1 MRNLNTAL
9 AAAIALTS
17 ISYTGIAQAQI
28 SEFATVEEII
38 VTANRR
44 QEMLQD
50 VPMSIAAFNEN
61 FFKDAGVTDFKD
73 LENYAASLKIV
84 SQSSSRDTSIR
95 IRGIGSTGANSG
107 IDPSVGVFI
116 DGIYQGRAGMSL
128 GDFMDIERVEVLR
141 GPQGTLYG
149 KNTAA
154 GAISVI
160 SKAPVGEF
168 EGAAELVVGNYNA
181 RETRGMVNIPFDDNG
196 SAIRISGYNVERDG
210 FDDNLAPNA
219 EQDKLN
225 DADKWGIKA
234 RALWESDDLG
244 SFTLSFDKSRDTSV
258 CCAADIIS
266 YEGTSGLNLP
276 FQALADSTGMPL
288 PEVDEFDRKLYAD
301 RPYTNDVEVKGVA
314 LEWVKDLDNDFIL
327 TWINAYRT
335 YDSFSEFDADFSAYD
350 AGLGTT
356 DVEHEQ
362 HSSEFRIAS
371 PEGELIDYQ
380 VGVYYYYSDMDT
392 IGEIGMLG
400 DTSQAANDTFNALAG
415 YLTFPVLPG
424 AEGVVIPGLYPN
436 LFDADS
442 NFFGPDGTVVNT
454 DTNNH
459 ETTNYAAFGQA
470 TWNVTDEFSATLG
483 LRYTYERKE
492 NETTQISVPE
502 PIRDGGPFGPNLD
515 LERLSR
521 SKENVSPTIT
531 LRYFTDDRVMYY
543 GSISRGFKSGGFNQ
557 QRTVAGLNRE
567 FDDETSTNLE
577 LGWKGTFLD
586 GGLQFNGSLYYID
599 YEDFQSQTFDG
610 TSIAV
615 RNAGTLESYGLEMDV
630 QYVPTVN
637 LTLGGALGYN
647 KAEYDEFDDGECT
660 ADQKGV
666 QYQEEFNSW
675 LPPGDGDPW
684 PDNFFS
690 NLLSPA
696 PEFPPQFAGQVDCR
710 NDLAGESLDNAPE
723 WTLSTFAQYENVAE
737 ILSGNMYFAR
747 LEYIYTDSYYLAQDL
762 DPNLENDATNMFNLR
777 MGIRDIAGAWEATL
791 WARNLTDEESLL
803 AGFDVPVYSGY
814 VGFNAP
820 PRTYGASLRYNF

>member
-17 ISYTGIAQAQI
+17 ISYTGLAQAQV

-61 FFKDAGVTDFKD
+61 FFKDAGITDFKD

-95 IRGIGSTGANSG
+95 IRGIGSTGTNAG

-168 EGAAELVVGNYNA
+168 EGAAEVVVGNYDA
-181 RETRGMVNIPFDDNG
+181 LETRGMINIPFDDNG
-196 SAIRISGYNVERDG
+196 SAMRVSAYKVERDG
-210 FDDNLAPNA
+210 FDDNIAPGA
-219 EQDKLN
+219 DQQELN

-234 RALWESDDLG
+234 RALLETDDLG
-244 SFTLSFDKSRDTSV
+244 SFTLSVDKSKDDSV
-258 CCAADIIS
+258 CCAPDVIG

-276 FQALADSTGMPL
+276 FSSLAAATGEPL
-288 PEVDEFDRKLYAD
+288 PAVDEFDRKLYAD
-301 RPYTNDVEVKGVA
+301 APYTNNVEVEGIA

-335 YDSFSEFDADFSAYD
+335 YDSYSEFDSDFSAYNGGIGATEVD
-350 AGLGTT
+350 
-356 DVEHEQ
+356 HEQ
-362 HSSEFRIAS
+362 QSSEFRIAS
-371 PEGELIDYQ
+371 PEGETVDYQ
-380 VGVYYYYSDMDT
+380 VGVYYYYSDMET
-392 IGEIGMLG
+392 IGTISMLG
-400 DTSQAANDTFNALAG
+400 DTEAAAQITNSPLIGYFNWPDLG
-415 YLTFPVLPG
+415 YPPSFIYPSAFLP
-424 AEGVVIPGLYPN
+424 N
-436 LFDADS
+436 NSFFDA
-442 NFFGPDGTVVNT
+442 NGEVTNI
-454 DTNNH
+454 DTNTH

-470 TWNVTDEFSATLG
+470 TWNITDELSTTLG

-492 NETTQISVPE
+492 REGSQITTPVP
-502 PIRDGGPFGPNLD
+502 PRDAPPFGPD
-515 LERLSR
+515 IFVDESR

-531 LRYFTDDRVMYY
+531 VRYFTDDRVMYY

-557 QRTVAGLNRE
+557 QRTASGVEGE
-567 FDDETSTNLE
+567 FDDETSTNYE

-586 GGLQFNGSLYYID
+586 GGLQFNGSLYYVD

-610 TSIAV
+610 TSINV
-615 RNAGTLESYGLEMDV
+615 RNAGNLTSYGLEMEL

-637 LTLGGALGYN
+637 LSLGGSLGYN

-660 ADQKGV
+660 ADNKGLA
-666 QYQEEFNSW
+666 YQDQFNNW
-675 LPPGDGDPW
+675 QVPADITAPYPL
-684 PDNFFS
+684 
-690 NLLSPA
+690 NLLA
-696 PEFPPQFAGQVDCR
+696 ALNGDDLPPQFAGQAVCE
-710 NDLAGESLDNAPE
+710 NDLGGEELDNAPE
-723 WTLSTFAQYENVAE
+723 LTLSTFAQYENVAE
-737 ILSGNMYFAR
+737 ILGGNMYFAR

-762 DPNLENDATNMFNLR
+762 DPNLENDATNIFNLR
-777 MGIRDIAGAWEATL
+777 MGIKDITGAWEATL
-791 WARNLTDEESLL
+791 WARNLTDEEQLL
-803 AGFDVPVYSGY
+803 SGLDIPVYSGY